1 MLPARDP
8 ALFAAGALPVA
19 DPGKA
24 PSAED
29 FSEALAKKLG
39 RKGGDACGRFRK
51 WLCSSST
58 CRGNGSGSGGGSGGG
73 GGDQWNLPLTE
84 EERVAFQ
91 AAYGEWSERRDRYE
105 AWRASVQAAEVRLLL
120 LLSTKTNTTT
130 TTTTTINRD
139 NAGGATTRRAWL
151 FWAPSVAAGV
161 LATVPMVSGA
171 TVALFLPAFFLLL
184 LVRTATVETE
194 DKKFV
199 KRQDKIVSETK
210 AQHRCGSAASSAAPA
225 HARLLR
231 RPPVC
236 LVGRSF
242 PACPGRSV
250 RRFSPCTSARAPL
263 AAARHRAGHPELA
276 AESRQGPQRG
286 KEKEG
291 RGKKRRRRRRRRR
304 VSNSSKTRKRVRLRF
319 KSRPT
324 RHRRLRRRVL

>member
-1 MLPARDP
+1 VQCFKYLAEAVAGMLPARDP

-58 CRGNGSGSGGGSGGG
+58 CRGNGSGSGRGSGGG

-130 TTTTTINRD
+130 TTTTINRD

-184 LVRTATVETE
+184 LVRTATVETD

-210 AQHRCGSAASSAAPA
+210 AQHR
-225 HARLLR
+225 LR
-231 RPPVC
+231 IGRFLGRTLPMLAFCVAWPVC
-236 LVGRSF
+236 LVVAIIPRVPWAVGQ
-242 PACPGRSV
+242 ALLALHLGLVLLLQLLGTV
-250 RRFSPCTSARAPL
+250 RATQSWLQNRDKALKEARK
-263 AAARHRAGHPELA
+263 RK
-276 AESRQGPQRG
+276 AE
-286 KEKEG
+286 EKEEEEEE
-291 RGKKRRRRRRRRR
+291 
-304 VSNSSKTRKRVRLRF
+304 SKQQFHTLYSQR
-319 KSRPT
+319 
-324 RHRRLRRRVL
+324 